1 MQHALFHDRRD
12 IKNKAQLYLLIS
24 FTTVFLPVNIYA
36 RKQRIHVKNISA
48 VSYFYAPNIVKKEA
62 LPICHRIKWILAVEN
77 ALLFFI

>member
-1 MQHALFHDRRD
+1 MQG
-12 IKNKAQLYLLIS
+12 NKEFML
-24 FTTVFLPVNIYA
+24 
-36 RKQRIHVKNISA
+36 NISA